1 MQRLIRLQEDQVM
14 EVSMQSRYI
23 MTAFGKDRPGIV
35 ADVTRVLYKNGCNLE
50 DTTMSML
57 SDEFTINLLFSSN
70 NDNIEATLS
79 EECRNLEQQKNIS
92 AFVRPLKE
100 RRQENQQDFAIY
112 TLHVE
117 GMDQAGIVYKISQFL
132 SERSLNI
139 VDLKST
145 VKVTPESG
153 TALYLMDIHIQIPD
167 SSSRQ
172 ETEEGLDIVAE
183 ELNVEIT
190 VST

>member
-1 MQRLIRLQEDQVM
+1 
-14 EVSMQSRYI
+14 MQSRYI

-35 ADVTRVLYKNGCNLE
+35 ADVTQILYENNCNLE

-57 SDEFTINLLFSSN
+57 SDEFTINLLFSSG
-70 NDNIEATLS
+70 DENIESTLL
-79 EECRNLEQQKNIS
+79 EECRKLEQQKSIS
-92 AFVRPLKE
+92 AFIRPLKE
-100 RRQENQQDFAIY
+100 RRFVNQADSSNY

-117 GMDQAGIVYKISQFL
+117 GMDQAGIVFKISRFL
-132 SERSLNI
+132 SDNSINI

-153 TALYLMDIHIQIPD
+153 TSLYLMDIHLQVPE
-167 SSSRQ
+167 STSNKTL
-172 ETEEGLDIVAE
+172 EAGLNVVAE

-190 VST
+190 IAS